1 MPAWSLQKRFLQWS
15 TGLHSLSALPTLG
28 LDFKDGKC
36 SGAEWKKKCNTL
48 KDEKPWTHSKYTI
61 IHQLLFK
68 RSLNISNKNW
78 NIFWDIHKMQP
89 QTDGSEK
96 YGKKN
101 IVVTFKYLIWKDL
114 LLTYDILC
122 YIINIY

>member
-1 MPAWSLQKRFLQWS
+1 
-15 TGLHSLSALPTLG
+15 
-28 LDFKDGKC
+28 
-36 SGAEWKKKCNTL
+36 
-48 KDEKPWTHSKYTI
+48 
-61 IHQLLFK
+61 
-68 RSLNISNKNW
+68 
-78 NIFWDIHKMQP
+78 MQP

-101 IVVTFKYLIWKDL
+101 IVVTFKYLIWKNL